1 MSKTRKDREGNIR
14 LRADGRW
21 EVRVTIGIDYAT
33 GEERRISRYAK
44 TQEEAIKLL
53 HELSFIRDHTPN
65 NFQSVTVSEWLP
77 FCLETY
83 MRPTLKQST
92 YLSYESYI
100 RVHLNPA
107 LGNIQLKEL
116 TPRILQQYYNYKAET
131 EKLSPKTIVN
141 LNLFLHKALSFAVA
155 EGYINSNPADGVN
168 LPRGSKPQI
177 VILTRDEQARLMQCS
192 YQHRYGVFVRLR
204 RTLNRLNK
212 MKRPLQPGEPTTE
225 IVIQTPKSQNSIRAI
240 PLLPVVLQEL
250 QGWQYVQQKDAELAG
265 DQYNASGYIVTNP
278 LGGIIEPRTF
288 KDYYNQLLQASGLRH
303 FTFHA
308 LRHTFAS
315 RAMEQGMDPKTLSEI
330 MGHYSVSFTLDTY
343 AHVLDGHKQEAVAL
357 LGDLFTAQPQSA
369 VYPLVVTTE
378 DDGLLLF
385 DLIDFPDINAEAFNI
400 AEGIASIKEQA
411 QEAILTLPVPPV
423 PTPVEH
429 ILLTANQFIV
439 QIDV

>member
-131 EKLSPKTIVN
+131 EKLSPKTIVGH
-141 LNLFLHKALSFAVA
+141 FVGPPFMA
-155 EGYINSNPADGVN
+155 EHCVSKRIGRHDAACQGC
-168 LPRGSKPQI
+168 PRYVSRSPG
-177 VILTRDEQARLMQCS
+177 L
-192 YQHRYGVFVRLR
+192 LR
-204 RTLNRLNK
+204 RGR
-212 MKRPLQPGEPTTE
+212 
-225 IVIQTPKSQNSIRAI
+225 RAQCV
-240 PLLPVVLQEL
+240 LFRSAVLP
-250 QGWQYVQQKDAELAG
+250 
-265 DQYNASGYIVTNP
+265 
-278 LGGIIEPRTF
+278 
-288 KDYYNQLLQASGLRH
+288 
-303 FTFHA
+303 
-308 LRHTFAS
+308 
-315 RAMEQGMDPKTLSEI
+315 
-330 MGHYSVSFTLDTY
+330 
-343 AHVLDGHKQEAVAL
+343 AL
-357 LGDLFTAQPQSA
+357 L
-369 VYPLVVTTE
+369 
-378 DDGLLLF
+378 
-385 DLIDFPDINAEAFNI
+385 I
-400 AEGIASIKEQA
+400 
-411 QEAILTLPVPPV
+411 
-423 PTPVEH
+423 
-429 ILLTANQFIV
+429 
-439 QIDV
+439 